1 VGLLQKIFGKE
12 SKLASNIFAAT
23 PKRGQKLAKIG
34 VGIAGFGA
42 SLEFAQPT
50 LESLIVTEKYAF
62 WITMAQYICYALG
75 SLITLFGLSRTE
87 ENTNNNPEKNIQ

>member
-1 VGLLQKIFGKE
+1 MEFFKKILGKDP
-12 SKLASNIFAAT
+12 KLVKNIFAAT

-87 ENTNNNPEKNIQ
+87 ENTDKNNPEKNN